1 MQFSNDDIDR
11 GGLTMSTGAWHP
23 DPSGRHQYRWWDGEH
38 WTTTVSDDGVTH
50 DESPHQ
56 IEPPPAPL
64 AAAAATSLP
73 LPDVTTR
80 VAPVATSVVA
90 SSAPSELVASNAPP
104 SPETPAPGGSD
115 RRPLIIVLAAVA
127 ALLVAGAAVFIAT
140 RNGGDSGSGSGG
152 SFQEVSGELTEDG
165 DYLSLEVTLDQGQ
178 AFRFRVEPGPDL
190 DSELFIAVDESTAV
204 DIATVIYPAYGADA
218 AEVASDAEELADLL
232 FTPGSEALRPGAI
245 QTSFADSSVISMRD
259 PGFEGEPD
267 ADVFV
272 ALASGTFTVVA
283 QSYDG
288 DGSAR
293 FMVEVWDDMVDMD
306 QLLASLET
314 DPDAFF
320 ETIPWFNEAAFFE
333 DEAPYTP

>member
-1 MQFSNDDIDR
+1 
-11 GGLTMSTGAWHP
+11 MSTAAWHP

-38 WTTTVSDDGVTH
+38 WTTTVSDDGVTC
-50 DESPHQ
+50 DESPHR
-56 IEPPPAPL
+56 IEPPPAPT

-73 LPDVTTR
+73 LPDITTR
-80 VAPVATSVVA
+80 VAPVAASVVA
-90 SSAPSELVASNAPP
+90 SSAAFEPAAASNAP
-104 SPETPAPGGSD
+104 SPQKTPAPAS
-115 RRPLIIVLAAVA
+115 RNQQPLIIVLAAVA
-127 ALLVAGAAVFIAT
+127 ALLVAGAGVFVAM
-140 RNGGDSGSGSGG
+140 RNDGGSGSGSGG

-178 AFRFRVEPGPDL
+178 AFRFRVEPDPDL
-190 DSELFIAVDESTAV
+190 DSELFIAVDESTAF
-204 DIATVIYPAYGADA
+204 DIATVLYPAYGEDV
-218 AEVASDAEELADLL
+218 AEVASDAEEFADLL
-232 FTPGSEALRPGAI
+232 FTPGSEAFRPGAI
-245 QTSFADSSVISMRD
+245 QTSFADSSVISMQD

-283 QSYDG
+283 QSYGG

-320 ETIPWFNEAAFFE
+320 ETIPWFNEPAFFE